1 MTTTAVKT
9 KTVLQVS
16 GPGSNH
22 WVGDGFPVRNMFPS
36 NGIDAQVNPFLM
48 LDYAGPKYFAPSKKH
63 QGVDEHPHRGFE
75 TVTIAYQ
82 GAVEHRDSAG
92 NLGTIFPGDVQWM
105 TAASGVVHE
114 EKHERE
120 FGEKGGTFEM
130 VQLWVNLPA
139 AVKMSKPRYQAIT
152 KEQIPSVKLA
162 VESYARV
169 IAGELNGVR
178 GPAKTFTPVNVIDVR
193 AKAGE
198 RFEIALPAGQNAA
211 VVLLKGNVT
220 LNGTSP
226 LDKDALIAVLSP
238 EGDSVSVE
246 AEVDS
251 TLLVL
256 SGEPINEPVA
266 SYGPFVMNT
275 REELAQAVEDYRKGK
290 MGHLGSF
297 GQ

>member
-1 MTTTAVKT
+1 
-9 KTVLQVS
+9 
-16 GPGSNH
+16 
-22 WVGDGFPVRNMFPS
+22 VRNLFPS
-36 NGIDAQVNPFLM
+36 NGIDTQVNPFLM
-48 LDYAGPKYFAPSKKH
+48 LDYAGPLRFEPSTKR
-63 QGVDEHPHRGFE
+63 QGVGEHPHRGFE

-82 GAVEHRDSAG
+82 GAVDHRDSAG
-92 NLGTIFPGDVQWM
+92 NAGTIFPGDVQWM

-120 FGEKGGTFEM
+120 FAEKGGTFEM

-139 AVKMSKPRYQAIT
+139 AKKMSAPRYQAIA
-152 KEQIPSVKLA
+152 KEQIPTVQLGA
-162 VESYARV
+162 ESYARV

-178 GPAKTFTPVNVIDVR
+178 GPAKTFTPVNVFDIR

-211 VVLLKGNVT
+211 VVLLKGKVI
-220 LNGTSP
+220 LNGTNRMES
-226 LDKDALIAVLSP
+226 DALIAVLSP
-238 EGDSVSVE
+238 EGEQVSIDATE
-246 AEVDS
+246 DT

-275 REELAQAVEDYRKGK
+275 QEELAQAVEDYRRGK
-290 MGHLGSF
+290 MGHLS
-297 GQ
+297 